1 MEKRDE
7 IMQNRKEIRDG
18 RGNFHDEFG
27 HLDDYLQTDLTVEEK
42 GEIRDIINAHK
53 QEIKDETDA
62 FIEAFTSSDSADDEV
77 AALVD
82 DLVDLKSAMYDS
94 LIPYVDVD
102 QEDEFDVY
110 VEELLAQFEVNYTKR
125 LNNFIDHKEMDDDDS
140 VNKGRKLPERFR
152 GKIGKFMEKW
162 DDSEKGDLLQT
173 ILTKVETKMA
183 QIEGLDTL
191 SEENQQLL
199 LDYLSDLY
207 DMVQDEYNSLVTDS
221 DDVTEDELFD
231 DIFGDDDDSDDDNSE
246 DEVEGT
252 VTSIEGM
259 YVALTN
265 GEIIKVLDSTDVEND
280 GDLLSLA
287 AVEDALAGDETVSV
301 EAEGEYNA
309 DDVFV
314 ATTIKF
320 ETGSNDDDEEDD
332 DNGGDDEDDDN
343 GGDDDDDDNG
353 GDDDEDEGDDD

>member
-1 MEKRDE
+1 
-7 IMQNRKEIRDG
+7 
-18 RGNFHDEFG
+18 
-27 HLDDYLQTDLTVEEK
+27 VV
-42 GEIRDIINAHK
+42 
-53 QEIKDETDA
+53 KDETDA

-82 DLVDLKSAMYDS
+82 ELVDMKSDMYDS
-94 LIPYVDVD
+94 LLPYVDVD
-102 QEDEFDVY
+102 QEDEFNIY
-110 VEELLAQFEVNYTKR
+110 VEELLVQFEVNYTKR
-125 LNNFIDHKEMDDDDS
+125 LNNFIDHKESDDDDS

-152 GKIGKFMEKW
+152 GKIGQFMKKW

-173 ILTKVETKMA
+173 ILTKIEVKMS
-183 QIEGLDTL
+183 QIESLDTI

-221 DDVTEDELFD
+221 DDITEDELFD
-231 DIFGDDDDSDDDNSE
+231 DIFGDDDSDDSDDDSSE

-265 GEIIKVLDSTDVEND
+265 GKIIKVLDSTDVEND

-320 ETGSNDDDEEDD
+320 ETGSTDDEDEEDD
-332 DNGGDDEDDDN
+332 DSEDDDEDDDN
-343 GGDDDDDDNG
+343 GGDDDDEDDDS
-353 GDDDEDEGDDD
+353 DDDEDEDEDEGDDD